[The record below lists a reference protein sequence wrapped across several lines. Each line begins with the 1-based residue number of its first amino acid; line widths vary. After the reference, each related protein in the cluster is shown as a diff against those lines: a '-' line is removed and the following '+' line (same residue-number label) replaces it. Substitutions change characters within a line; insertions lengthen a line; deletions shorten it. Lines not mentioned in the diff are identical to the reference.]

1 MIKKILIAVCA
12 AAFSLSSIGCDDSP
26 GPGDASTSDTDT
38 DTDTDTT
45 GMTGDT
51 ETCLVIEPRV
61 SKAGPLMLDLLDAA
75 GKGKSLDPVAL
86 DRIFEA
92 HKASDPVTFGL
103 ISGAGEPGD
112 IVELQGCAGQV
123 CVSCSATF
131 AVHISCKLTS
141 PIGNCVGGCG
151 IYGCAIT
158 CA

>member
-1 MIKKILIAVCA
+1 MFKHTLLTICAVA
-12 AAFSLSSIGCDDSP
+12 ALVSPFTACDSSPDP
-26 GPGDASTSDTDT
+26 GPDTDVT
-38 DTDTDTT
+38 TSGTT
-45 GMTGDT
+45 GATSTGT
-51 ETCLVIEPRV
+51 GELIIEPRV
-61 SKAGPLMLDLLDAA
+61 SKAGPLMLDLLRAQRPTTEGDLL
-75 GKGKSLDPVAL
+75 G
-86 DRIFEA
+86 IFEA
-92 HKASDPVTFGL
+92 NAKADPVTFGL

-112 IVELQGCAGQV
+112 VVELQACSGQV